1 MQTIKYYYPTIRK
14 QAGHC
19 EYDGGVIFF
28 KRVLIQNYIPEPSDF
43 KGLNN
48 SEVTL
53 SASIVKSE
61 SNVLHL
67 TTLDRDIKLKGETMD
82 TPTGGET
89 WV

>member
-1 MQTIKYYYPTIRK
+1 MRNNKILLPFDSN
-14 QAGHC
+14 ACSGAMSW
-19 EYDGGVIFF
+19 GASFF